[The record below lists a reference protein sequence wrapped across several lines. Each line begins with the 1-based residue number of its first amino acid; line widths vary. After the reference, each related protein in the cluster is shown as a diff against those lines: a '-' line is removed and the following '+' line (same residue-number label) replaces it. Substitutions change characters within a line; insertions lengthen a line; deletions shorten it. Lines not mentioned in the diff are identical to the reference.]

1 MNKLHNYNL
10 WTTIP
15 LYPLKG
21 ALLYSRLFYA
31 SLKRQGDQGDHA
43 IIQTDQDLPISKI
56 WWSRFQ
62 RP

>member
-21 ALLYSRLFYA
+21 ALLYSGLFYI

-43 IIQTDQDLPISKI
+43 IIQTDQDLPIFKI